1 MIQMTIAM
9 IAASTTTATTT
20 IETMEEEINH
30 QQEEHFP
37 RRSSRSTLPLKERIA
52 LFECCQVSLHSTSS
66 FPTTSSIN
74 STARTTTT
82 TTTVRGRGGRQH
94 QPPRQRSKSLDGMTR
109 SRDGISPLLKERIAV
124 FNSQSKCGDGL
135 LSHSLHNPIERT
147 TYGKFNIIN
156 KKQRQQQQQQQRRRH
171 VLREDWSVTEAPR
184 AAAAVAVTDDNS
196 CPLGTTTATKMM
208 GSVGKLDIVWP
219 PTKRMIDLMKRQQRQ
234 STTTLCNRHPHH
246 NKVKQIQTTLLLHHH
261 HHNQLRCC
269 CDPSNTINKDAMMEM
284 MKTKLNGSITSN
296 EWTGTWTYNS
306 SSSCADNEE
315 EYKTSNIESGN
326 WIYGIIMDDD
336 EPSASSASTS
346 SFWGCICDDIND
358 GSDNDDVHGNWIYSS
373 CDECGNNG
381 EEQVIDE
388 AWGSRTPTTI
398 EQQEDV
404 EGVDTDSINGQW
416 VYGCCDGEDNDG
428 EDVDDRFIAVNDT
441 TETFK
446 VHWSSPDLTEKEA
459 MTDSRTSLGSEATAT
474 TTTTAV
480 LTEPSVGN
488 VHEEDDGIEEDYE
501 EEGRNHPKF
510 VSITLTVPFD
520 LTTLKNKKK
529 TKTDEKSPRC
539 GLFGLLDPPPRKYFD

>member
-156 KKQRQQQQQQQRRRH
+156 KKQRQQQQQQRRRH

-184 AAAAVAVTDDNS
+184 AAAAVAVTDDNI
-196 CPLGTTTATKMM
+196 CPLGTTTTATKLM

-261 HHNQLRCC
+261 HHNQLQCC

-306 SSSCADNEE
+306 SSSCADNVEDD
-315 EYKTSNIESGN
+315 TSNFESGN
-326 WIYGIIMDDD
+326 RIYGNITNDD
-336 EPSASSASTS
+336 EPSSSSASS
-346 SFWGCICDDIND
+346 SGWGCICDDDDEEDD
-358 GSDNDDVHGNWIYSS
+358 GSDNEDVHGGNWIYSCCS
-373 CDECGNNG
+373 EGDDG

-388 AWGSRTPTTI
+388 LWGSGTPTTI
-398 EQQEDV
+398 EQQEGV
-404 EGVDTDSINGQW
+404 EGEITDSIDGHW
-416 VYGCCDGEDNDG
+416 VYGCCDGGDAVG
-428 EDVDDRFIAVNDT
+428 EDIDDRFINTKDSTEAV
-441 TETFK
+441 E
-446 VHWSSPDLTEKEA
+446 VQCPSPDLVQKEV
-459 MTDSRTSLGSEATAT
+459 MTDIRTSVGSAVTAT

-480 LTEPSVGN
+480 SSTETSIGN
-488 VHEEDDGIEEDYE
+488 VHEEEIYEIE
-501 EEGRNHPKF
+501 GSNHPKF
-510 VSITLTVPFD
+510 ISITLTVPFD
-520 LTTLKNKKK
+520 LTRSKNNKQ
-529 TKTDEKSPRC
+529 TKTDEKSSRC
-539 GLFGLLDPPPRKYFD
+539 GLLGLLDPPPRKYFD